1 MSKTNLFFHL
11 NETGHAL
18 AEPVSG
24 SQKSRQKGK
33 KK

>member
-1 MSKTNLFFHL
+1 MSKTKLFIHL